1 MVTRNGD
8 FSVRLTAYGYR
19 FVSTSIRT
27 CAHVGHSKML
37 QVAII
42 PRHFTVET
50 AATFNQIAAH
60 QESVVG
66 IAKPVFSVGTI
77 LLSGRSGS
85 VQRSRIILRVH
96 RRCAERAAPLNSA
109 YASLPEKPKNRFLF
123 LHLSGLN
130 ISIGI
135 ALREKKKN

>member
-1 MVTRNGD
+1 
-8 FSVRLTAYGYR
+8 
-19 FVSTSIRT
+19 
-27 CAHVGHSKML
+27 ML

-135 ALREKKKN
+135 ALREKKKTKFRSIERAKVSLPRHPPTPSKRHIWSGMAGSVP